1 MPARAP
7 RPYPHLESGPSAT
20 DPAPVRDP
28 PQSAP
33 AAPLARRRRPAET
46 ATATGHSRAA
56 PGTTTDSRRWHDQRI
71 SPGRMR
77 WMRFSALTT
86 LTTATV
92 LCPGTMTII
101 SPGADLHEAS
111 VKGSRSS
118 PARPSPHLWRPDDP
132 GALGLYPR
140 APHPR
145 GQDPRT
151 HARAGT

>member
-7 RPYPHLESGPSAT
+7 RPYPHLESGPSAP

-56 PGTTTDSRRWHDQRI
+56 PGTKTDSRRRYDQRI

-77 WMRFSALTT
+77 WIRFSALTG
-86 LTTATV
+86 
-92 LCPGTMTII
+92 PGMAEEFLDGEQAH
-101 SPGADLHEAS
+101 PGP
-111 VKGSRSS
+111 VK
-118 PARPSPHLWRPDDP
+118 
-132 GALGLYPR
+132 LG
-140 APHPR
+140 
-145 GQDPRT
+145 
-151 HARAGT
+151 